1 MVLIQRVVC
10 SLCLLGL
17 FACGQTSTTKR
28 SQKADATK
36 KPAAIQPSEKW
47 EIAYVDGVGN
57 QYEFTRAEGLVHFR
71 YTPVRPEM
79 SSSGTYSGG
88 SPKSGVLSPEQVKVL
103 MAQTTKWSAATGE
116 HVKRRSKGVSSFRVS
131 TGQVRSRFLIP
142 QHRLVELTQILTAIR
157 N

>member
-1 MVLIQRVVC
+1 MIHQILC

-28 SQKADATK
+28 TSQADTTK
-36 KPAAIQPSEKW
+36 KPSSTQPTEKW
-47 EIAYVDGVGN
+47 EITYVDGAAN
-57 QYEFTRAEGLVHFR
+57 QYEFRRRAGRVHFR
-71 YTPVRPEM
+71 YIPVTPEM

-88 SPKSGVLSPEQVKVL
+88 SPKSGVLSTEQVKVL

-142 QHRLVELTQILTAIR
+142 QHRLVELTQMLTAIR